1 MMLSASEARPGP
13 DVQNVNGWRLVFLL
27 VAWDCRDQSKRELSG
42 ASYPS
47 SQAAPVV
54 GQRSLARQPPW
65 SFEASPA
72 RRACRCSGSR

>member
-13 DVQNVNGWRLVFLL
+13 DVQDVNNWILFFLL
-27 VAWDCRDQSKRELSG
+27 VAWEYRNRSKPELSG

-54 GQRSLARQPPW
+54 GERSLARPLPWLFDAPP
-65 SFEASPA
+65 AG
-72 RRACRCSGSR
+72 RACRCSGRR